1 MLKRRDLCVHNN
13 DIEKELRT
21 AEILGIHQIGSEY
34 NGTTY
39 KNVIYR
45 LDTRP
50 AYVTTFPYLLV
61 SEEMDEI
68 SSPGLDVFA
77 IRDYPRVRSFLRK
90 KVRRGLG
97 LEIFIDDLRHADG
110 SAVGRWIEYIRQI
123 YKLTKSTNCQLIL
136 SSGARSS
143 REMIAAR
150 SFDTLLSLCNINPGA
165 YWKELESWIDMKI
178 GRKCYIDA

>member
-1 MLKRRDLCVHNN
+1 VLKRRDLCVHNN

-21 AEILGIHQIGSEY
+21 AEILGIDEIGSEY
-34 NGTTY
+34 SGTAH

-45 LDTRP
+45 LHTRP

-61 SEEMDEI
+61 SEEIGQI

-77 IRDYPRVRSFLRK
+77 IRDYPRVRSLLRK
-90 KVRRGLG
+90 RVRRGLG
-97 LEIFIDDLRHADG
+97 LEIFIDDLRRAEG
-110 SAVGRWIEYIRQI
+110 SAVGKWLEYIRQI
-123 YKLTKSTNCQLIL
+123 YKLTKSTSCQLIL
-136 SSGARSS
+136 SSGATSS

-150 SFDTLLSLCNINPGA
+150 SFDTLLSLCNINPGV
-165 YWKELESWIDMKI
+165 YWRELESWIEMKI

>member
-21 AEILGIHQIGSEY
+21 AELLGIDGIGSEY
-34 NGTTY
+34 SGTAH

-45 LDTRP
+45 LYTRP
-50 AYVTTFPYLLV
+50 THVTTFPYLLV
-61 SEEMDEI
+61 SEEIGEI

-77 IRDYPRVRSFLRK
+77 IRDYPRVKSLLRK
-90 KVRRGLG
+90 RVRRGLG
-97 LEIFIDDLRHADG
+97 LEIFIDDLRRADG
-110 SAVGRWIEYIRQI
+110 SAVGRWLEYIRQI
-123 YKLTKSTNCQLIL
+123 YKLTKSTSCQLIL

-150 SFDTLLSLCNINPGA
+150 SFDAILSLCDINPGA
-165 YWKELESWIDMKI
+165 YWKELESWIDVKI